1 MTDTRRL
8 SDPLTSPMTVAQG
21 ALQTQKPLV
30 TVVQWA
36 YRVDY
41 GLGVRP
47 QLHSVSKLRRCHCAL
62 GADCPAVVV
71 VGDYLKAGG
80 ERAAD
85 PPIDFWPWVPN
96 PCPICG
102 GATEPQPGLN
112 SPRHGLGWRCTLSGG
127 WCYWAAR
134 TLPLMAAVALRG
146 EPVATTHNVEPS
158 AEMLEKTLA
167 RMRSWLPVSK

>member
-8 SDPLTSPMTVAQG
+8 SNPLASPVVQPFS
-21 ALQTQKPLV
+21 QTQKPLV

-41 GLGVRP
+41 GPGVRP
-47 QLHSVSKLRRCHCAL
+47 QLHTVSKLRSCQRAL
-62 GADCPAVVV
+62 GPDCPSVTA

-85 PPIDFWPWVPN
+85 PPFDFWPWVPD

-102 GATEPQPGLN
+102 APTNAEPGLD
-112 SPRHGLGWRCTLSGG
+112 SPRHGLGWRCGFSGG
-127 WCYWAAR
+127 
-134 TLPLMAAVALRG
+134 L
-146 EPVATTHNVEPS
+146 
-158 AEMLEKTLA
+158 
-167 RMRSWLPVSK
+167 

>member
-8 SDPLTSPMTVAQG
+8 SNPLTSSVAV
-21 ALQTQKPLV
+21 AHSIPQTQKSLV

-47 QLHSVSKLRRCHCAL
+47 QMHTVSKLRRCHCAL
-62 GADCPAVVV
+62 GADCPAVAV

-85 PPIDFWPWVPN
+85 PPEDFWPWVPD

-102 GATEPQPGLN
+102 AATQPEPGLN
-112 SPRHGLGWRCTLSGG
+112 SPQHGLGWRCTISGG

-134 TLPLMAAVALRG
+134 TIPMMAAALRRD
-146 EPVATTHNVEPS
+146 PVAIPHNVEPS
-158 AEMLEKTLA
+158 AEMLDKTLA
-167 RMRSWLPVSK
+167 RIRSWLPMSK